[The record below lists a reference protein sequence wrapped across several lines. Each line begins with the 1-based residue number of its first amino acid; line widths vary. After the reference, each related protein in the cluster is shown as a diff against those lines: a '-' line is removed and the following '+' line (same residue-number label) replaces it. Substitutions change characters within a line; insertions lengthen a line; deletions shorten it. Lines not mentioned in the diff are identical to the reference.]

1 MSHDRQFHP
10 YNFLRVYL
18 PRPDRGK
25 WKRRVGDVFRL
36 VDDIADERD
45 WENAAKRYKDD
56 NDEVDAA
63 LLPLRGWLLSDV
75 FGNVYCGMQSLLT
88 SFHSRS
94 KISKKFR
101 CKIMEF
107 FLTIIR
113 KFI

>member
-1 MSHDRQFHP
+1 M
-10 YNFLRVYL
+10 
-18 PRPDRGK
+18 PRFDRGK

-63 LLPLRGWLLSDV
+63 VLPLRRWLLSDV

-88 SFHSRS
+88 FISFSFKIS
-94 KISKKFR
+94 KISFVV
-101 CKIMEF
+101 
-107 FLTIIR
+107 
-113 KFI
+113 